1 MLSSSPLSVVTDRLF
16 WNFTYYC
23 YTSRIIDI
31 LHVLSLY
38 FMYYCYTSC
47 IIAIPNVLSIYF
59 LYYQYTSSIIDML
72 YVLSIYSTYYRYTS
86 CIDILH
92 VLLIYFTYY
101 WYTSHIIDILLIL
114 SIYFTYYR
122 YTSCII
128 DILHVLL
135 IYFSYYHNGI
145 FRMKVI
151 PSCLSEGCSSY
162 PLLVDLCHH
171 VANLQTC
178 YNNLLS
184 VAFLLCTF
192 FNISSTSLYV
202 ETFMAPVVYLHIL
215 ECLVYFVQISLWLV
229 AVRLQINRM
238 ERS

>member
-1 MLSSSPLSVVTDRLF
+1 MLYVLSIY
-16 WNFTYYC
+16 FTYYQ
-23 YTSRIIDI
+23 YTLRIINILYVLSIYFMYYWYTLRIMDILIVLSIYFTYYRCTSCIIDVLHVLWIYLSYYQYTLRIIDI
-31 LHVLSLY
+31 LHVLS
-38 FMYYCYTSC
+38 
-47 IIAIPNVLSIYF
+47 
-59 LYYQYTSSIIDML
+59 
-72 YVLSIYSTYYRYTS
+72 
-86 CIDILH
+86 
-92 VLLIYFTYY
+92 IYFTYY
-101 WYTSHIIDILLIL
+101 
-114 SIYFTYYR
+114 
-122 YTSCII
+122 
-128 DILHVLL
+128 
-135 IYFSYYHNGI
+135 HNGM
-145 FRMKVI
+145 FRTKVI

-171 VANLQTC
+171 VANLQTY

-192 FNISSTSLYV
+192 FNVSSTSLYV